1 VSPLTTAVI
10 AIYAV
15 MSVVAFAACGIDKR
29 RAERGEWRISES
41 TLHALELLGGWPG
54 AWVAQRVFRHKRRK
68 RRYMLVFG
76 VIVAAHA
83 VAWAWWLGAYRW
95 IS

>member
-1 VSPLTTAVI
+1 MTTGVI

-15 MSVVAFAACGIDKR
+15 MSVVAFAACGVDKR

-54 AWVAQRVFRHKRRK
+54 AWAAQHVFRHKRRK
-68 RRYMLVFG
+68 RRYMIVFTL
-76 VIVAAHA
+76 IVAVHA
-83 VAWAWWLGAYRW
+83 VAWAWWLRGSGW
-95 IS
+95 SM